1 MKKMSA
7 GLIALCLAVPL
18 FAGGASDSGKKAPA
32 AAPDWPKQPITFI
45 VTHGAGG
52 DTDYN
57 ARLAARYLEK
67 KLGVSI
73 VVNNVTGAN
82 GNIAM
87 AQYRNGKN
95 DGYTFVFTNT
105 AALSGNEAT
114 GLSEFGYDA
123 FEPVCLYG
131 KQSGENIVVP
141 ADSPYQSLQELIQ
154 ASKDKPN
161 TIKFGISTGGGVYI
175 ASVIMAQSGAQFAA
189 MDQGDG
195 AARMTALLGK
205 HVDATIVPYATAKQY
220 IEAGK
225 IRTLATLLSE
235 SPSLLK
241 SIPSAS
247 QAIPDLKIDT
257 LYVALAPK
265 GTPAAIVEKMNAAML
280 EVIKGDKDYMA
291 ECLKFNLQNPWALSV
306 SETVAG
312 LKAQRDLFMKFAQY
326 LKK

>member
-1 MKKMSA
+1 MKKNLV
-7 GLIALCLAVPL
+7 GLLSLSLALPL
-18 FAGGASDSGKKAPA
+18 FAAGASDGGKAAPA
-32 AAPDWPKQPITFI
+32 AALDWPKQPITFI

-57 ARLAARYLEK
+57 ARLVARYLEK

-105 AALSGNEAT
+105 AALTGNEAT
-114 GLSEFGYDA
+114 GLSDFGYDA

-131 KQSGENIVVP
+131 KQSGENIIVP
-141 ADSPYQSLQELIQ
+141 ASSPYYSLKELIQ

-175 ASVIMAQSGAQFAA
+175 ASVIMAQNGAQFAA

-195 AARMTALLGK
+195 AARMTALLGG
-205 HVDATIVPYATAKQY
+205 HVDATIVPYATARQY

-225 IRTLATLLSE
+225 VRTLATLLSE

-241 SIPSAS
+241 SVPPAS
-247 QAIPDLKIDT
+247 QAVSDLKIDT
-257 LYVALAPK
+257 LYVSLAPK
-265 GTPAAIVEKMNAAML
+265 GTPSAIVEKLNEAMV
-280 EVIKGDKDYMA
+280 EVIKGDKDYMV
-291 ECLKFNLQNPWALSV
+291 ECQKFNLQDPWALSV
-306 SETVAG
+306 SDTAAG
-312 LKAQRDLFMKFAQY
+312 LKAQRDLFMKFTQY